1 MYDLFMR
8 WTRSLLSVFKRAAL
22 TLALLSATITSNA
35 NTQIYIR
42 DDVLENYLSFVADRD
57 VLTIE
62 DFRSEFIRRDVVDMV
77 IVQQA
82 LALGGFNTAFS
93 YLPGRVN
100 FRNTRLLE
108 QGRLLLSFDSY
119 WLSDAETMQDD
130 IYISAAVIR
139 QGEYHAGLFASPD
152 HPTMF
157 ELKNINELSE
167 YTAVSTPRWRTDWA
181 TLERLPLKALIR
193 EDEWVSQANMVSKML
208 VDFIMMPFNSN
219 GEPYYQLETI
229 KLKHIPNTA
238 LLLNDSRHFVV
249 SKKHP
254 EGLVAFEALNKGL
267 AILREQGKIVSAYAQ
282 AGFLIDTN
290 QFNVLNQSTAAV
302 D

>member
-1 MYDLFMR
+1 M
-8 WTRSLLSVFKRAAL
+8 LSVFKRAAL

-119 WLSDAETMQDD
+119 WLSDAEAMQDD
-130 IYISAAVIR
+130 IYISEAVIR
-139 QGEYHAGLFASPD
+139 KGEYHAGLFASPN
-152 HPTMF
+152 HPTIF
-157 ELKNINELSE
+157 ELKDINQLSE
-167 YTAVSTPRWRTDWA
+167 YTAVSTPRWRTDWG
-181 TLERLPLKALIR
+181 TLEGLPLKELIR

-219 GEPYYQLETI
+219 GDPYYQLETI

-254 EGLVAFEALNKGL
+254 EGLAAFEALNKGL
-267 AILREQGKIVSAYAQ
+267 AILRKQGKIVSAYAQ

-290 QFNVLNQSTAAV
+290 QFNVLNQSSALI